1 MSEFK
6 FPTEEIELPSKGLL
20 YPEDSPLAS
29 GKIEMKYMTAKEEDI
44 LTNPNYL
51 AKGTVI
57 DKLLQALLITK
68 VDYNDLL
75 IGDQNAIM
83 IAARILGYG
92 KDYEFTYGGYDQKID
107 LTTLE
112 DKPFDEAL
120 ITPHTN
126 EFTFVLPHS
135 QIEIT
140 FKVLTVGDGDKI
152 RRELEGLKKIN
163 KDANPESTTRLKHMI
178 VAVNGDRGAGVIRNF
193 VDTALLA
200 RDARAL
206 REYIAKVQPDID
218 TTVTVETS
226 NGAEDITLPIT
237 INFLWPE

>member
-29 GKIEMKYMTAKEEDI
+29 GKVEMKYMTAKEEDI

-57 DKLLQALLITK
+57 DKLLQSLIISK
-68 VDYNDLL
+68 VNYNDLVV
-75 IGDQNAIM
+75 GDQNAIM

-135 QIEIT
+135 QIEVT

-152 RRELEGLKKIN
+152 RKELEGLKKIN

-178 VAVNGDRGAGVIRNF
+178 IAVNGDRGAGVIRNF

-226 NGAEDITLPIT
+226 NGEEDITLPIT

>member
-57 DKLLQALLITK
+57 DKLLQSLIISK
-68 VDYNDLL
+68 VNYNDLVV
-75 IGDQNAIM
+75 GDQNAIM

-92 KDYEFTYGGYDQKID
+92 KDYEFTYGGYDQKVD

-135 QIEIT
+135 QIEVT

-226 NGAEDITLPIT
+226 NGEEDINLPIT

>member
-29 GKIEMKYMTAKEEDI
+29 GKVEMKYMTAKEEDI

-57 DKLLQALLITK
+57 DKLLQALIISK
-68 VDYNDLL
+68 VNYNDLVV
-75 IGDQNAIM
+75 GDQNAIM

-92 KDYEFTYGGYDQKID
+92 KDYEFTYGGYDQKVD

-126 EFTFVLPHS
+126 EFTFTLPHS

-178 VAVNGDRGAGVIRNF
+178 VAVNGDREAGTIRNF

-200 RDARAL
+200 RDAKAL

>member
-51 AKGTVI
+51 AKGIVI
-57 DKLLQALLITK
+57 DKLLQSLIISK
-68 VDYNDLL
+68 VNYNDLVV
-75 IGDQNAIM
+75 GDQNAIM

-126 EFTFVLPHS
+126 EFTFVLPYS
-135 QIEIT
+135 QIEVT

-226 NGAEDITLPIT
+226 NGEEDINLPIT